1 MREQF
6 ARKVDRR
13 LWMRPM
19 DAEFRGVVLS
29 SAVVTMR
36 EASGGRKVTHQVP
49 FAARVEVRDGVLVL
63 QNKAQTEEYF
73 AAPVDL
79 VDHVELREDPS

>member
-1 MREQF
+1 MSVNVALSVSCVAGNE
-6 ARKVDRR
+6 
-13 LWMRPM
+13 
-19 DAEFRGVVLS
+19 ERGAFVS

-49 FAARVEVRDGVLVL
+49 HAARVAVRDGVLVL
-63 QNKAQTEEYF
+63 QNQPQTEEYF

-79 VDHVELREDPS
+79 VDHVQLREDPI

>member
-1 MREQF
+1 
-6 ARKVDRR
+6 
-13 LWMRPM
+13 
-19 DAEFRGVVLS
+19 
-29 SAVVTMR
+29 MR